1 MEEKSAGIS
10 FLASGSRSKGATLSR
25 LSTAFWVVDC
35 VQRSSAVCETCR
47 ILFNSLE
54 DANARFVRAISNVRT
69 LTGHGMQDGF
79 QAALREAE
87 CLRIEY
93 EDIQADLERHRAD
106 HHSRSSPRQD
116 PSTG

>member
-1 MEEKSAGIS
+1 VEEKNAGIP
-10 FLASGSRSKGATLSR
+10 FLASGSRSNGTTLSR
-25 LSTAFWVVDC
+25 LFVC
-35 VQRSSAVCETCR
+35 VLGSGTVCNRVAVCETCR

-69 LTGHGMQDGF
+69 LTGRGVQDGF
-79 QAALREAE
+79 QVALREAE

-93 EDIQADLERHRAD
+93 EDIQTALERHRAE
-106 HHSRSSPRQD
+106 HHSRASPRQD